1 MSNDPIIELEN
12 VTFTYSGE
20 NQQASGIKDINLYI
34 NSGELVVLCGK
45 SGCGKT
51 TVTRLINGLIPHYY
65 EGELSGRVR
74 VCGQNVSEQ
83 PLYDTARITGSVFQN
98 PRSQFFNVDTT
109 SEITFGCENLGM
121 PENEIRCRLERVTD
135 RFHLENLLDRNIF
148 MLSGGEKQKIACA
161 GVSVMEPE
169 VMILDEPSSNLD
181 VKSTMELK
189 AILKLWKEEGKTIVV
204 SEHRLYYLSELADR
218 YIYLEDG
225 KIRGDY
231 TKEEFL
237 DLGAERRLKMGL
249 RCFSMD
255 EESLSTEIRNFTLV
269 ASEKQQL
276 EQKKISSATLEL
288 QDFTYAYKHQPLSLH
303 IHNCE
308 IPGEGIVAIIGNNG
322 AGKST
327 FSRCFCGLI
336 KKCGTVIEKNTE
348 PDLENGSKIKGRE
361 QRYKPKDRL
370 KKCYTVMQDV
380 NHQLF
385 TESVLEEVM
394 ISMDEE
400 EEKEAEK
407 ILDKLDLLP
416 LKERHPMSL
425 SGGQKQRVAIA
436 SAIASGRKYL
446 FFDEPTSGLDYC
458 HMQETA
464 GVLKDLLAA
473 GITSYVVTH
482 DFEMILSCCTAVIH
496 LENGEIQET
505 YPVDEVGIQKLK
517 EYFIK

>member
-12 VTFTYSGE
+12 VIFTYSGE
-20 NQQASGIKDINLYI
+20 NQQASGIKDINLHI
-34 NSGELVVLCGK
+34 NSGELVVLCGN

-161 GVSVMEPE
+161 GVSIMEPE

-225 KIRGDY
+225 KIRGNY

-276 EQKKISSATLEL
+276 EHKKISFATLEL
-288 QDFTYAYKHQPLSLH
+288 QDFTYAY
-303 IHNCE
+303 
-308 IPGEGIVAIIGNNG
+308 
-322 AGKST
+322 
-327 FSRCFCGLI
+327 
-336 KKCGTVIEKNTE
+336 
-348 PDLENGSKIKGRE
+348 
-361 QRYKPKDRL
+361 
-370 KKCYTVMQDV
+370 
-380 NHQLF
+380 
-385 TESVLEEVM
+385 
-394 ISMDEE
+394 
-400 EEKEAEK
+400 
-407 ILDKLDLLP
+407 
-416 LKERHPMSL
+416 
-425 SGGQKQRVAIA
+425 
-436 SAIASGRKYL
+436 
-446 FFDEPTSGLDYC
+446 
-458 HMQETA
+458 
-464 GVLKDLLAA
+464 
-473 GITSYVVTH
+473 YVVTH
-482 DFEMILSCCTAVIH
+482 DFEMIPSCCTAVIH

-505 YPVDEVGIQKLK
+505 YPVDEAGIQKRK
-517 EYFIK
+517 EYFIKQYCNLTCVSVY